1 MADAL
6 SPDLRRRV
14 VAAVADGLSHA
25 GAAERFQVSASSV
38 SRWRALEREKGDV
51 RPAAMGGDR
60 KSHRVDAH
68 SQAILAA
75 LGPERDRT
83 IDEVRAVLREE
94 NGLVFS
100 FGAIQR
106 FFVRHAI
113 TRKKDRTCLR
123 AGTGG
128 CPEAAG
134 RLVRR
139 PRRPRSDAVGVH
151 RW

>member
-25 GAAERFQVSASSV
+25 AAAERFQVSASSV
-38 SRWRALEREKGDV
+38 SRWRALLREKGDV

-83 IDEVRAVLREE
+83 IVRCAPCCVKRTALSSVSRDME
-94 NGLVFS
+94 NCPHGDTRNCPVF
-100 FGAIQR
+100 
-106 FFVRHAI
+106 
-113 TRKKDRTCLR
+113 
-123 AGTGG
+123 
-128 CPEAAG
+128 E
-134 RLVRR
+134 
-139 PRRPRSDAVGVH
+139 
-151 RW
+151 